1 MNRILWLV
9 TAASGLMI
17 AKPGLCDDKTTV
29 SPSPTPAATSCPEL
43 TSSATSG
50 ARPRFRGL
58 FDFLKTKASEH
69 RENKKDCPAKVCAKE
84 GPVAFQRYEAPAAC
98 SSSNA
103 ACPQC
108 KQGCAAKV
116 CAKEAPIAL
125 QHYEAPAAC
134 LSCNAGGTQCNQ
146 GCAANAPIRQ
156 MPVGILQH
164 ESPAACSNC
173 NAGGPRESDFHKLY
187 RFLTYHPLRYNDC
200 HTFCCDCCGDPRPP
214 LYAYFVRP
222 CADKGPQ
229 APITCLDGVKPP
241 HFAKARSKQSTSD
254 CSCPQCGAVL
264 EPGQK
269 TCSAC
274 GH

>member
-1 MNRILWLV
+1 MKRILWLV
-9 TAASGLMI
+9 TAATGLLI
-17 AKPGLCDDKTTV
+17 ARPGLCNDKTTDPV
-29 SPSPTPAATSCPEL
+29 SSTPTATSCPEP
-43 TSSATSG
+43 TGATTSG

-69 RENKKDCPAKVCAKE
+69 RENKKDCVVKACATE
-84 GPVAFQRYEAPAAC
+84 TCERR
-98 SSSNA
+98 
-103 ACPQC
+103 QC
-108 KQGCAAKV
+108 KDEGAAKV
-116 CAKEAPIAL
+116 YAKEAPIAL

-134 LSCNAGGTQCNQ
+134 SSCNAGGAQCNQ

-156 MPVGILQH
+156 MPVGILQ
-164 ESPAACSNC
+164 SPAACSNC
-173 NAGGPRESDFHKLY
+173 NAGGPRESDFHKLWRY
-187 RFLTYHPLRYNDC
+187 LTYHPLRYNDC

-241 HFAKARSKQSTSD
+241 HLAKLRSKQSTSD
-254 CSCPQCGAVL
+254 GSCPQCGAAL
-264 EPGQK
+264 EAGQK

-274 GH
+274 SK